1 MKIFV
6 TVGTTKFD
14 GLIEYIDNNF
24 DSKKY
29 EVFFQIADGKY
40 IPKNFPYVRFVS
52 NIKNFFLKCDIVIT
66 HAGAGSIYELLELN
80 KKIIIVPNLER
91 KDKHQLDIALF
102 MEKKGYAKTILDI
115 KELNYFIERIDQY
128 KFKKFKKEKFFKADE
143 ILNYLLK

>member
-102 MEKKGYAKTILDI
+102 MEKKVMLK
-115 KELNYFIERIDQY
+115 QY
-128 KFKKFKKEKFFKADE
+128 
-143 ILNYLLK
+143 